1 MQKNMSQIIDLL
13 LILVL
18 LDLLN
23 QLHMDTTCRKPFPG
37 QRKVNGLKSKDYY
50 YYETHTEL

>member
-23 QLHMDTTCRKPFPG
+23 QLHMNTTCRKPFPG

-50 YYETHTEL
+50 YEETHTEL